1 MTRRQRD
8 LLRILR
14 DIVYKAKSVRFGMD
28 ETTLHNA
35 FARARAYDDIEKVLY
50 GVLVDDPNNDY
61 REDDVQ
67 DAIDAL
73 KRMIHNLDVE
83 LDEDEYS
90 IKLK

>member
-1 MTRRQRD
+1 MTRRQRE

-14 DIVYKAKSVRFGMD
+14 DIVYKAKSVRFGLD

-50 GVLVDDPNNDY
+50 GVLVDDPNNDF

-67 DAIDAL
+67 EAIDAL
-73 KRMIHNLDVE
+73 KRMIHNLGVE
-83 LDEDEYS
+83 LNEEDYS
-90 IKLK
+90 IKLS

>member
-14 DIVYKAKSVRFGMD
+14 DIVYKAKSVRFGLD
-28 ETTLHNA
+28 ETTLHNV
-35 FARARAYDDIEKVLY
+35 FARAKAYDDIEKVLY
-50 GVLVDDPNNDY
+50 GILVDDPNNDF

-83 LDEDEYS
+83 IDEEDYS
-90 IKLK
+90 IKLN

>member
-14 DIVYKAKSVRFGMD
+14 DITYKAKSISLGMD
-28 ETTLHNA
+28 ETTLHNV

-61 REDDVQ
+61 REDDVR

-83 LDEDEYS
+83 LDEEEYS